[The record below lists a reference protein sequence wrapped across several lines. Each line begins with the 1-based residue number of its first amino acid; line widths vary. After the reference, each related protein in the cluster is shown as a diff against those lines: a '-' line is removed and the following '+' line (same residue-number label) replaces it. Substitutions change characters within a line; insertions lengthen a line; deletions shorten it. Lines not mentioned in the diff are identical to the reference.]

1 MKRNAWI
8 FVFFSTMLFFIQ
20 CAPKIAKQTS
30 TTQKQQQGSSTM
42 PQTGSNMPQNNGQ
55 PASNPGSTNIS
66 IADKQEPD
74 PERVNELSDAE
85 KSEYQAMMMQNGKLL
100 YSQNC
105 GKCHS
110 FYEPGSRS
118 AAEWTKVMESM
129 AKKAQLD
136 ETGKMHVLTY
146 LHYGAKK

>member
-1 MKRNAWI
+1 MPG
-8 FVFFSTMLFFIQ
+8 FLFFLVQ
-20 CAPKIAKQTS
+20 CCFLFNVHLKLQSKHQLPK
-30 TTQKQQQGSSTM
+30 
-42 PQTGSNMPQNNGQ
+42 NNNRVV
-55 PASNPGSTNIS
+55 A
-66 IADKQEPD
+66 D

-85 KSEYQAMMMQNGKLL
+85 KSEYQAMVMQNGKLL